1 MGNLS
6 KKAKAKVD
14 VTLENS
20 ILLQGE
26 VVKGLIS
33 IKPKNG
39 SDITKLSN
47 PKINFAILQ
56 EQSWQSFL
64 FSQEDKTTKNGMS
77 NNSFYSNQTMN
88 CSQYKDKNISE
99 GITIPFQYNIPYD
112 ITPSLEWPSTRYE
125 FAYIRNFLNVTI
137 DELAFTKKILLIIL
151 KRPCLLQSPLRMSV
165 VEERKKFLLFGSGK
179 IVVEGSYPK
188 SSFPILGTIPLTVKV
203 DASKSDVLI
212 KNVVVK
218 LKRKLDFYSK
228 DRLKS
233 IRSILQNMYEEK
245 KSVSSKSEDIL
256 FNIPFKDGT
265 DIKYNMKSSALGE
278 NTEICCLI
286 PNVQTSTIKV
296 AYYIKITAEP
306 DDLLAKKIELK
317 MMVDFYSKDQDQ
329 LNTTVYDNFNNQ
341 IAKINS
347 GQVDINYME
356 PYLNN
361 QNNYNFNPRMSVNVY
376 SHCNSLN
383 LQSNNNNFN
392 DLNRINSLNQN
403 NFNQN
408 QNQFNNNNYDNAAP
422 PRFPGYQDNNNNIY
436 QNNYPNNSNYQNM
449 NDNLNINNINNEQNS
464 MNLPQPHNQNLEEE
478 QADLPTLEEIE
489 QQKEFNK
496 PQVQEYP
503 SF

>member
-6 KKAKAKVD
+6 KKAKATVD
-14 VTLENS
+14 VILENP

-26 VVKGLIS
+26 VIKGLIS
-33 IKPKNG
+33 ITPKNG
-39 SDITKLSN
+39 SDITTLSN
-47 PKINFAILQ
+47 PNINFAILQ
-56 EQSWQSFL
+56 EQSWQSFI

-99 GITIPFQYNIPYD
+99 GITIPFQYNIPFD

-165 VEERKKFLLFGSGK
+165 SEERKKFLLFGSGK
-179 IVVEGSYPK
+179 IVVEGLYPK

-212 KNVVVK
+212 KSVVVK
-218 LKRKLDFYSK
+218 LKRKLEFYSK
-228 DRLKS
+228 DKLKS
-233 IRSILQNMYEEK
+233 MRSILQDMYEEK
-245 KSVSSKSEDIL
+245 KNVSSKSEDIL
-256 FNIPFKDGT
+256 FNIPFKDGP
-265 DIKYNMKSSALGE
+265 DIKYNTQSSALGE

-296 AYYIKITAEP
+296 IYYIKITAEP

-329 LNTTVYDNFNNQ
+329 LNSTVYDSFNNQ
-341 IAKINS
+341 VRKINS
-347 GQVDINYME
+347 GEADINYLE

-361 QNNYNFNPRMSVNVY
+361 QNNYNFNPRMSHSVY
-376 SHCNSLN
+376 SHSNSLN
-383 LQSNNNNFN
+383 LQSNNNNNYN

-403 NFNQN
+403 NYN

-422 PRFPGYQDNNNNIY
+422 PLIPGYQNNNNNIY

-449 NDNLNINNINNEQNS
+449 NNNLNINNISNEQNS
-464 MNLPQPHNQNLEEE
+464 MNLPEPHNQNLEEE

-489 QQKEFNK
+489 KQNEFNT
-496 PQVQEYP
+496 PQEQEYP